1 MAAGGM
7 RDVDFALLAGETQGI
22 PSLAL
27 PAVLAAPSVAD
38 DLARDV
44 VTELVRD
51 LAELFDGA
59 DVGFLVELA
68 QRRRPRVLAAI
79 DAALR
84 QLPGVSV
91 VDMLGPVEAAAD
103 EDAPLAV
110 EYGHADAGTIGQGF
124 EAGHALGSIV
134 PGMARVTRGR

>member
-7 RDVDFALLAGETQGI
+7 RDVNFALLAGETQGI

-51 LAELFDGA
+51 LAELFDRA
-59 DVGFLVELA
+59 DIGFLIELA

-84 QLPGVSV
+84 QLPRVSD
-91 VDMLGPVEAAAD
+91 VDVLRPVEAAAD

-110 EYGHADAGTIGQGF
+110 EFGHAGAGTVGQGF
-124 EAGHALGSIV
+124 EAGRGLGSI
-134 PGMARVTRGR
+134 